1 MKKLGRRTM
10 KTQAEFEAE
19 IAQFRAETIQ
29 MAEDWKRKPKKKTFP
44 WQLVAVVSI
53 GLNLVL
59 FTALACFFLGEIV
72 SL

>member
-1 MKKLGRRTM
+1 MKS
-10 KTQAEFEAE
+10 QAEFEAE

-29 MAEDWKRKPKKKTFP
+29 MAEDWKHKPKKKTFP
-44 WQLVAVVSI
+44 WQSVAMASI

-59 FTALACFFLGEIV
+59 LTALVCFLLGAT